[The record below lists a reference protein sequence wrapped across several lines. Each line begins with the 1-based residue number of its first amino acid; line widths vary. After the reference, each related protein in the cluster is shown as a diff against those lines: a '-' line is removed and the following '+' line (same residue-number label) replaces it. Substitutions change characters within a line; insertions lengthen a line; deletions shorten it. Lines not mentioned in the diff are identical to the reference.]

1 MIRSALPLLASLVMV
16 ASGAHADERRLR
28 AGDAV
33 PFSHAPCSVL
43 DGRPCAPYTCSLL
56 DHNGPCIPE
65 IDYPIGQNLQVTVM
79 SRPPQDRPDWYRK
92 PDHDLDT
99 LSDLFAALR
108 ACWTPPAGDDARAGM
123 QMSVMFSF
131 NRDGRPIA
139 PPRMTFASA
148 DAPKQTRDIYR
159 KAIDDS
165 LNGCL
170 PLTFT
175 KALGGAIAGRPIM
188 IRYVDN
194 REPDAGAGTVR

>member
-1 MIRSALPLLASLVMV
+1 MIVIRVLVIV
-16 ASGAHADERRLR
+16 VLTAAATAHAETRRLR

-56 DHNGPCIPE
+56 SHDGPCIPE

-79 SRPPQDRPDWYRK
+79 SKPPDDKPDWYRK

-99 LSDLFAALR
+99 LGDLFAALR
-108 ACWTPPAGDDARAGM
+108 SCWTPPGRDVARANM

-131 NRDGRPIA
+131 NRAGTPIA
-139 PPRMTFASA
+139 PPRMTFASH
-148 DAPKQTRDIYR
+148 DASKEARATYL
-159 KAIDDS
+159 KAINDS

-170 PLTFT
+170 PLKLT

-194 REPDAGAGTVR
+194 RELGEDSGAAR